1 MTDGG
6 EARCDTLRERFLD
19 TVADEVVRS
28 LIARIGRSSVE
39 RARDPPDLRTCL
51 SPASRHNER
60 QPQLQQQ
67 TQELGYV

>member
-39 RARDPPDLRTCL
+39 RARDPPDLRTPVFLLHHAIMSDSL
-51 SPASRHNER
+51 SCSNRHKN
-60 QPQLQQQ
+60 
-67 TQELGYV
+67 